1 MDIQGNLVNVK
12 GAKGELKIEAPMA
25 LKVTQ
30 EGDMLS
36 VTRVRDDKKL
46 SLYTDFL
53 GA

>member
-1 MDIQGNLVNVK
+1 
-12 GAKGELKIEAPMA
+12 MA

-46 SLYTDFL
+46 SLYTDFRSL
-53 GA
+53 IANAVKGSKPGRKIEVLVLDLM